1 METELTACRR
11 EIDRIDSELLRL
23 FAERMEISARV
34 AAYKREHGLPVLDP
48 AREREKLQDVRQKSP
63 AGLDEYAAALYE
75 KLMELSRSYQQRL
88 LANTTGEEK
97 RSDTVLQCGLLGE
110 KLGHSYS
117 PAIHAML
124 ADYSYALFERQP
136 EELADFIRNGP
147 WDGLNVTIPYKK
159 TVLPY
164 CTELSET
171 ARRIG
176 SVNTLVRRPNGGIF
190 GDNTDAYGFG
200 LLIRRSGI
208 EIQGKKSLV
217 LGSGGASVM
226 ACEVLRQLGA
236 GSVTVISR
244 NGPDN
249 YGNLDRHA
257 DAQVIVNT
265 TPVGMYPKTGVAPV
279 ELGDFPQCEG
289 VLDVVYNPARTAL
302 MLRAEELG
310 IPHASGLYMLVAQA
324 KRSAELFT
332 GAAIPDSE
340 IDRIEKSL
348 SLSMQ
353 NIVLIGMPG
362 SGKSSLAAMLGKI
375 LDRPVLEA
383 DAEIE
388 AQAGMN
394 IPEIFA
400 REGEAGFRA
409 RETAVLAELGKRSG
423 AILSTGGG
431 CVTRPENYPLLHQNG
446 RIFWLTRDTALL
458 PTEGRP
464 LSRQGKLEDMYCRR
478 RPLYEAFADHV
489 VDNDGTMEQTL
500 QMILEVLT

>member
-1 METELTACRR
+1 M
-11 EIDRIDSELLRL
+11 
-23 FAERMEISARV
+23 
-34 AAYKREHGLPVLDP
+34 
-48 AREREKLQDVRQKSP
+48 
-63 AGLDEYAAALYE
+63 
-75 KLMELSRSYQQRL
+75 
-88 LANTTGEEK
+88 
-97 RSDTVLQCGLLGE
+97 LQCGLLGE

-124 ADYSYALFERQP
+124 ADYRYELFERQP
-136 EELADFIRNGP
+136 EELSDFLQKGN
-147 WDGLNVTIPYKK
+147 WDGINVTIPYKK

-164 CTELSET
+164 CAELSET
-171 ARRIG
+171 AARIG
-176 SVNTLVRRPNGGIF
+176 SVNTLVRRADGSLY
-190 GDNTDAYGFG
+190 GDNTDAYGFK

-208 EIQGKKSLV
+208 EVGGKKTLV

-244 NGPDN
+244 GGPDN
-249 YGNLDRHA
+249 YDNLDRHA
-257 DAQVIVNT
+257 DAQIIVNT
-265 TPVGMYPKTGVAPV
+265 TPVGMYPKTGAAPV
-279 ELGDFPQCEG
+279 ELGFFPQCEG

-332 GAAIPDSE
+332 GETIPDSE
-340 IDRIEKSL
+340 IDRIEKQL

-362 SGKSSLAAMLGKI
+362 SGKSRLAAMLGQR
-375 LDRPVLEA
+375 LNRPVLEA

-388 AQAGMN
+388 ARSGMS
-394 IPEIFA
+394 IPEIFK

-464 LSRQGKLEDMYCRR
+464 LSQKGKLEDMYRQR
-478 RPLYEAFADHV
+478 KPLYEAFADHII
-489 VDNDGTMEQTL
+489 DNDGSMEQTL
-500 QMILEVLT
+500 QQILEVLT